1 MVFANNRCDSEK
13 DCQTDSQCLPESVS
27 DEQSRYY
34 GDTLYQFDG
43 KTVIYDYS
51 SEDDAEVSSLS
62 SSALVTYK
70 DTVPV
75 DTCQVIGNGTYVAD
89 GSILKFAIGVDTIRY
104 DMRHLPDSVNP
115 TREILPANT
124 VEHRYAH
131 SFELTDSS
139 WRCDFKFLAYLP
151 ENHPAWLNQFIATI
165 MRNDIQA
172 LYLDNK
178 GADRILK
185 EYYGVKA
192 KPKKV
197 DGINAANMTPKKLR
211 VILQRLTSSYIE
223 MNLIWKML
231 TAMDRNMII
240 CLKYRLHGRVLTVVM
255 SLIGFIPITIPWG
268 RMVSWRNII

>member
-1 MVFANNRCDSEK
+1 MRHLLTAILAVVLLSVAFMVFANNRCDSERNG
-13 DCQTDSQCLPESVS
+13 QTDSQCLAESVN

-51 SEDDAEVSSLS
+51 SGDDAEVSSLS

-75 DTCQVIGNGTYVAD
+75 DTCWVIGNGTYVAD
-89 GSILKFAIGVDTIRY
+89 GPILKFAIGVDTIRY

-115 TREILPANT
+115 TRVILPANI

-151 ENHPAWLNQFIATI
+151 ENHPLGLI
-165 MRNDIQA
+165 
-172 LYLDNK
+172 
-178 GADRILK
+178 
-185 EYYGVKA
+185 
-192 KPKKV
+192 
-197 DGINAANMTPKKLR
+197 
-211 VILQRLTSSYIE
+211 SS
-223 MNLIWKML
+223 
-231 TAMDRNMII
+231 
-240 CLKYRLHGRVLTVVM
+240 
-255 SLIGFIPITIPWG
+255 
-268 RMVSWRNII
+268 